1 MKDVTKYKYYEG
13 GVTVSG
19 VGAETGFAFTRRRRG
34 CFCVPKEGEECS
46 HGDWT
51 GVPDKGVVMPTKPV
65 SAGGCGTRVTR
76 QTRQRGPSSS
86 FRGSIEDTSLLCMP
100 AGDEDDDEED
110 IWFVNAYP
118 P

>member
-1 MKDVTKYKYYEG
+1 MTKYKYYEG

-34 CFCVPKEGEECS
+34 CFCMPAPGASCC

-51 GVPDKGVVMPTKPV
+51 RELDKGFVMPAKP
-65 SAGGCGTRVTR
+65 GGGTQRVTR
-76 QTRQRGPSSS
+76 QARQRGPSSS

-110 IWFVNAYP
+110 VWFVNAYP
-118 P
+118 H